1 MTSQRIRNAVSLTY
15 KALSDEGKTV
25 SRTITINKLNLDVTN
40 DKIFEAALMLRDMM
54 AYSNDKIIKK
64 TEDLLLED

>member
-1 MTSQRIRNAVSLTY
+1 MFPIKRFSER
-15 KALSDEGKTV
+15 KTV
-25 SRTITINKLNLDVTN
+25 SRSNTINKLGLDVIN

-64 TEDLLLED
+64 TDDLLLED